1 MKKIAYLLSSILL
14 VGTLTS
20 CDNMDTRTYLGTM
33 ACAEIGGT
41 IGEAIGWMSTSR
53 HSGPGKA
60 MLGSVIGTV
69 AGAVIGNQLSKPKTS
84 TREYND
90 EYAYERQGNYQ
101 TGGGYESDYTSRNY
115 GSTYKAPRTSSRR
128 GNGTAYNNT
137 GSQLSIRN
145 LTYQDEDGDAHF
157 GRYETINVI
166 YEVRNNGQFPADV
179 ELIID
184 DPAHPSNFAFSPANN
199 VTIQPGQTI
208 RYKAKAFCKSRPKSR
223 TCDIIA
229 YANCAT
235 HGNASAQMHIRV
247 K

>member
-14 VGTLTS
+14 AGTLTS

-33 ACAEIGGT
+33 AGAEIGGT

-115 GSTYKAPRTSSRR
+115 SSTYKAPRTSSRR

-145 LTYQDEDGDAHF
+145 LTYQDEDGDGRF
-157 GRYETINVI
+157 GRGETINVI
-166 YEVRNNGQFPADV
+166 YEVTNNGQTPAQV
-179 ELIID
+179 ELVID
-184 DPAHPSNFAFSPANN
+184 DPTHPNNFAFSPANN

-208 RYKAKAFCKSRPKSR
+208 RYKAKAFCQSRPKTH
-223 TCDIIA
+223 TCDLIV
-229 YANCAT
+229 YAKSIT
-235 HGNASAQMHIRV
+235 HGNATGTMRV
-247 K
+247 KVD